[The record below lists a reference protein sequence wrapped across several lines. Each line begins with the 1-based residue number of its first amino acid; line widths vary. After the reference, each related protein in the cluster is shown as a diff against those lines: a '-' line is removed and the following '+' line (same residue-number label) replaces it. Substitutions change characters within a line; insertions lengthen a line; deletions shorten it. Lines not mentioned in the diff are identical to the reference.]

1 MDLIDG
7 FFAAIESM
15 QSWAFLLAFLIGCL
29 NGIVFGMLP
38 GLSGS
43 VGIAL
48 MIPFTYSMSAT
59 EAMALFVAA
68 LSGQTFAGSIAAIL
82 LNTPGTSPNAAT
94 TFDGYPLA
102 RQGRGGFAIGISA
115 TSSFVGSLIGVV
127 LLIALFPLMR
137 PIILAFSTPEFTM
150 LGVLGLAAIAV
161 ASRGSLLKGLMSG
174 LLGLAISFVGFS
186 PIGGDL
192 RYVFGQPTLY
202 DGISIV
208 AVLIGLFALTEALR
222 LVVGN
227 QTVAKDVSQL
237 RFGRRQVW
245 EGVGYTF
252 RQPFLLVRSALLGTG
267 VGIVPAVG
275 GTLASFLAYFQAA
288 KTVKNP
294 RFGTG
299 DPRGVLAPEA
309 ANDAKDAGAALP
321 TLAFGIPGSADWAI
335 ILGAMV
341 IHGITPGPNLI
352 REAPDV
358 VWIAIL
364 VIVAASFISSAIG
377 IAAAPKLIQVT
388 RIRSTLLAPVVI
400 VLAIT
405 GAFGLELRVVDVL
418 VAVAFGLIGFLMR
431 VVGMPAIPLILGL
444 VLGTMVERSYLQ
456 SLSLF
461 GGPSVFLTRPIS
473 LVIVILI
480 VAIVAYEIWAT
491 RRERRRN
498 PGAIAAG
505 VQEAVRP
512 ASLALVGG
520 VAVVAAFGF
529 VQALGFN
536 EQSRQ
541 FPLLTTGLLFVL
553 AALYLLVGLVPGL
566 RRRFGAVIADTGGME
581 SMTARIIEEEEHEA
595 AAKGAVTGSAA
606 TAPVSSEGPADGAV
620 VVAEVE
626 TPTVAPPVRAASDAR
641 RRGIISFALLGALA
655 LGTPYLGL
663 PIMVVLVLPLFFLLV
678 GRESLRTTIIMTV
691 ATLIPLY
698 LLFVELLG
706 MPLDGGSL
714 ISF

>member
-1 MDLIDG
+1 
-7 FFAAIESM
+7 
-15 QSWAFLLAFLIGCL
+15 
-29 NGIVFGMLP
+29 
-38 GLSGS
+38 
-43 VGIAL
+43 
-48 MIPFTYSMSAT
+48 
-59 EAMALFVAA
+59 
-68 LSGQTFAGSIAAIL
+68 
-82 LNTPGTSPNAAT
+82 
-94 TFDGYPLA
+94 
-102 RQGRGGFAIGISA
+102 
-115 TSSFVGSLIGVV
+115 
-127 LLIALFPLMR
+127 
-137 PIILAFSTPEFTM
+137 
-150 LGVLGLAAIAV
+150 
-161 ASRGSLLKGLMSG
+161 
-174 LLGLAISFVGFS
+174 VGFS

-227 QTVAKDVSQL
+227 QTVAKDVAQL

-245 EGVGYTF
+245 EGVRYTF

-288 KTVKNP
+288 KTVKDP
-294 RFGTG
+294 KFGTG
-299 DPRGVLAPEA
+299 DPRGVLAPES

-358 VWIAIL
+358 VWIAII
-364 VIVAASFISSAIG
+364 VIVAASFISSMIG
-377 IAAAPKLIQVT
+377 IIAAPKLIQVT

-418 VAVAFGLIGFLMR
+418 VAVCFGLIGFLMR
-431 VVGMPAIPLILGL
+431 MVGMPAIPLILGL

-456 SLSLF
+456 SMSLF

-480 VAIVAYEIWAT
+480 VAIVVYEVWAT

-541 FPLLTTGLLFVL
+541 FPLITTGLLFVL
-553 AALYLLVGLVPGL
+553 AAVYLLVGLVPGL

-581 SMTARIIEEEEHEA
+581 SMTSRIVEEEEQEA

-606 TAPVSSEGPADGAV
+606 ASSAASEGSGDGAV
-620 VVAEVE
+620 AVAEAE
-626 TPTVAPPVRAASDAR
+626 TEVAPPVRAASDAR
-641 RRGIISFALLGALA
+641 RRGTISFALLVALA

-663 PIMVVLVLPLFFLLV
+663 PVMVVLVLPLFFLLV
-678 GRESLRTTIIMTV
+678 GRESWRTTLIMTV

-714 ISF
+714 INL